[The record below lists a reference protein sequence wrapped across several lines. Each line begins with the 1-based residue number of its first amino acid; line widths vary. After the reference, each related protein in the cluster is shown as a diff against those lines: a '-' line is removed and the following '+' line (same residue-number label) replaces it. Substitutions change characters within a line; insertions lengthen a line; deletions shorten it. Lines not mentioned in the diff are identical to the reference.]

1 MPLPQPLNLDGTVA
15 AATGAASE
23 LGIELSGAMT
33 ETGADVVCSDV
44 REGACDET
52 PERVRR
58 LGSHRARA
66 DEADGGGIGDPR
78 RRVFLASAA
87 STCMTGQMLAPDG
100 CAPAKWD
107 KQRERS
113 FTRWNGSA

>member
-1 MPLPQPLNLDGTVA
+1 MPLPQPIDLDGRVA

-33 ETGADVVCSDV
+33 GADVVCSDV
-44 REGACDET
+44 REGACDEA
-52 PERVRR
+52 PEWVRR
-58 LGSHRARA
+58 LGSHRVRA
-66 DEADGGGIGDPR
+66 DEADGGGKGDPR
-78 RRVFLASAA
+78 RGAYLASAA

-100 CAPAKWD
+100 CALAKWD

-113 FTRWNGSA
+113 FT

>member
-15 AATGAASE
+15 ATGATSE

-33 ETGADVVCSDV
+33 ETGADVVCPDV
-44 REGACDET
+44 REGVCDEA
-52 PERVRR
+52 PEWVRR

-66 DEADGGGIGDPR
+66 DEAGGGGKGDPR
-78 RRVFLASAA
+78 RGVFLASAA

-100 CAPAKWD
+100 CALAKWD
-107 KQRERS
+107 KRRERS
-113 FTRWNGSA
+113 FT